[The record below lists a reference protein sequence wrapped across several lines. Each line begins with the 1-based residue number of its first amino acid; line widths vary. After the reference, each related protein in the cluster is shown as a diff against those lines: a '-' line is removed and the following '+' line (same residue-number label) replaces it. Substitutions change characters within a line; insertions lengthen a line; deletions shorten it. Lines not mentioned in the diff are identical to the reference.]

1 MDITHS
7 SPDLTLAAVD
17 LGATSGRVI
26 LGGVTDGVL
35 RMKPVAR
42 FANVPQL
49 LGESM
54 HWNIQSLFA
63 DLSTGLRE
71 AILSSPGLTSI
82 GIDSWAVDYGLLRD
96 GVLLGIPHH
105 YRDGRNL
112 RGVELVHEHV
122 APDELFAHNGLQHL
136 DFNTVFQFA
145 VEAESGFLDLA
156 DRALLIPDLIAFW
169 LTGQMSTELTNA
181 STTGLLSVRD
191 GDWELAL
198 MERLGLPSDQ
208 IGRAHV

>member
-1 MDITHS
+1 
-7 SPDLTLAAVD
+7 
-17 LGATSGRVI
+17 
-26 LGGVTDGVL
+26 LGGVAEGAL

-63 DLSTGLRE
+63 DLSAGLRE
-71 AILSSPGLTSI
+71 AILASPGLTSI

-112 RGVELVHEHV
+112 RGVELVH
-122 APDELFAHNGLQHL
+122 ARIGTDELFAHNGLRHL
-136 DFNTVFQFA
+136 DFSTVCQFA
-145 VEAESGFLDLA
+145 VEAENGFRDLA
-156 DRALLIPDLIAFW
+156 DRAPLIPDLIAFW
-169 LTGQMSTELTNA
+169 LTGQMRTEVTNA
-181 STTGLLSVRD
+181 STTGLLS
-191 GDWELAL
+191 
-198 MERLGLPSDQ
+198 
-208 IGRAHV
+208 